1 MADVW
6 PPAGDKCEAN
16 YAVVPFVAEFWS
28 TLTAVAFVSCV
39 LLGQSLLQRVPLGY
53 AIPKILW
60 ELSDGT

>member
-28 TLTAVAFVSCV
+28 TLTAVAFVPAG
-39 LLGQSLLQRVPLGY
+39 LLMLLYVICSRPRP
-53 AIPKILW
+53 APT
-60 ELSDGT
+60 SPRSS